1 MFLLACIACRK
12 VTVILILC
20 SICTL
25 HKLGF
30 ATKRGTIPPV
40 NIVNNEE
47 GKVWVFSMIF
57 TGAGWIS
64 FIAFGNH
71 ILLKYTTYSI
81 SNRLWMSAW
90 ICWKFSVGKK
100 KGKKEK
106 KKIKEKK
113 KKSKGLNLCK
123 EVGDTCQS
131 SPNPGL
137 IVHIHKACSP
147 REHIKGRDHTVI
159 FGES

>member
-90 ICWKFSVGKK
+90 ICWKFSVEKKKGK

-106 KKIKEKK
+106 KRKVKDLIYVRKWEIPV
-113 KKSKGLNLCK
+113 SHLLIQGSLC
-123 EVGDTCQS
+123 TFSQS
-131 SPNPGL
+131 MQPQRAHQGQRPHCHL
-137 IVHIHKACSP
+137 W
-147 REHIKGRDHTVI
+147 
-159 FGES
+159 GELA